1 MQMNKEHTIVN
12 GASRLDE
19 CVKHIEK
26 AMGEDG
32 YRVNVMSIA
41 GGSVTQVHVAKV
53 GMTGKVVAYA
63 ALNLW
68 TVGDDL
74 KFKIERNLAVKDPTL
89 GIPNPLDLM
98 MGFPFG
104 MTKMLL
110 DAHKQSKL
118 EERLYLAASTFL
130 TAS

>member
-1 MQMNKEHTIVN
+1 MNKEHTIVN
-12 GASRLDE
+12 GANRLDE

-32 YRVNVMSIA
+32 YRVNVMTIA

-53 GMTGKVVAYA
+53 GMIGKVVAYA

-68 TVGDDL
+68 KVGDDL
-74 KFKIERNLAVKDPTL
+74 KFKCERNSAVNGLNL
-89 GIPNPLDLM
+89 GMPNPLDLM
-98 MGFPFG
+98 MGIPFG

-110 DAHKQSKL
+110 DAHKQTKL
-118 EERLYLAASTFL
+118 EERLHMVTLAFL
-130 TAS
+130 TGS